1 MSTGGV
7 LVAGIGNIFLGDDG
21 FGVEVVRRL
30 ARRGAPAG
38 ARVVDF
44 GIRGQDLA
52 LALMDGYDAVVL
64 VDAAR
69 RGGEPG
75 TLYLLEPLAGEGQGT
90 LATLGMDPARVL
102 AAVRATGAA
111 VPTLRLVAC
120 EPGVLPGDDDDL
132 VEGLSPAVL
141 AAVDPACALIER
153 VVAELA
159 HA

>member
-1 MSTGGV
+1 MTV
-7 LVAGIGNIFLGDDG
+7 LVAGIGNVFLGDDG

-30 ARRGAPAG
+30 ALRGAPAG

-52 LALMDGYDAVVL
+52 LALVDGYDAIVL

-69 RGGEPG
+69 RGGAPG

-90 LATLGMDPARVL
+90 LATHGMDPARVL

-111 VPTLRLVAC
+111 IPTLRLVAC
-120 EPGVLPGDDDDL
+120 EPAVLPGDDDDL

-141 AAVDPACALIER
+141 AAVDPACAMVER
-153 VVAELA
+153 VVAELTDA
-159 HA
+159 